1 MQMKRG
7 LCIEIDQL
15 CFDYNGTRVLENVT
29 LDVEQGNYLGIIGP
43 NGGGKTTLLK
53 LILGLLSPTSGQIRL
68 FGQPGETFNE
78 RFKIGYVSQRA
89 TQQGFYFPTTVYE
102 ITASGRTA
110 RMGLFGRFKKADRD
124 AIQRAMMI
132 TELDDYS
139 NRIIG
144 TLSGGE
150 RQRVFIARALA
161 GEPDVLLLDE
171 PVVGVDIVSQERF
184 YAFLKHLNSQFG
196 ITILFVSHDIGVISK
211 EVRNIMCL
219 NKRLFCHGPPN
230 DFTHEQLIEE
240 AYGRKVSSLS
250 HQH

>member
-1 MQMKRG
+1 MKRG
-7 LCIEIDQL
+7 PCIEIDQL
-15 CFDYNGTRVLENVT
+15 CFDYNGTRVLEGVS
-29 LDVEQGNYLGIIGP
+29 LYVEKGDYLGIIGP

-53 LILGLLSPTSGQIRL
+53 IILGLLSPTSGQIRL
-68 FGQPGETFNE
+68 FGQRGSAFRE

-89 TQQGFYFPTTVYE
+89 TQQGYYFPTTVYE
-102 ITASGRTA
+102 ITSSGRTA
-110 RMGLFGRFKKADRD
+110 RMGLFKRFKKDDRD

-132 TELDDYS
+132 TEVDGHSKRL
-139 NRIIG
+139 IG

-161 GEPDVLLLDE
+161 GEPEVLILDE

-211 EVRNIMCL
+211 EVSNIMCL
-219 NKRLFCHGPPN
+219 NKRMFCHGPPN
-230 DFTHEQLIEE
+230 DFTHDQLIEE